1 MMSAELYSIV
11 ALRSYVLT
19 RNSEKIRISAVLLR
33 ISAKFDNLIR
43 RKSEL
48 YKEYL
53 HKMNFQEDIQLY
65 AGQPLSKQLLLD
77 MLKEY
82 KRPHD
87 KMDELVKQEL
97 LIQVK
102 RGLYVPGT
110 KLNIARPEPVLVANH
125 LYGPSY
131 ISLDT
136 ALSHWG
142 FIPERVYE
150 ISSVTTNISRMY
162 KTAVGRFSYKN
173 MPLPYYSFGIKQV
186 SLTNKQT
193 VLMASMEKALC
204 DKIIATP
211 GVLLRSVKQTLELLI
226 EDFRIDE
233 NNLQKLEIATI
244 SSWLEDAP
252 KENSLIT
259 LVKALKSL

>member
-1 MMSAELYSIV
+1 MS
-11 ALRSYVLT
+11 
-19 RNSEKIRISAVLLR
+19 
-33 ISAKFDNLIR
+33 
-43 RKSEL
+43 
-48 YKEYL
+48 
-53 HKMNFQEDIQLY
+53 FQENIKAY
-65 AGQPLSKQLLLD
+65 SEQPLNKQLLMDL
-77 MLKEY
+77 LKEY

-87 KMDELVKQEL
+87 KIDELVKQGVL
-97 LIQVK
+97 VQLK
-102 RGLYVPGT
+102 RGLYIPSTKIDIVPT
-110 KLNIARPEPVLVANH
+110 EPLLIANH

-136 ALSHWG
+136 ALSYWG
-142 FIPERVYE
+142 LIPERVYE
-150 ISSVTTNISRMY
+150 ISSVTTNNSKMY

-186 SLTNKQT
+186 QLTKKQT

-233 NNLQKLEIATI
+233 NFLRKLEIAI
-244 SSWLEDAP
+244 INNWVKDAP
-252 KENSLIT
+252 KKNSLIN
-259 LVKALKSL
+259 LIKALKSL

>member
-1 MMSAELYSIV
+1 MSFRENIQAYS
-11 ALRSYVLT
+11 
-19 RNSEKIRISAVLLR
+19 E
-33 ISAKFDNLIR
+33 
-43 RKSEL
+43 
-48 YKEYL
+48 
-53 HKMNFQEDIQLY
+53 
-65 AGQPLSKQLLLD
+65 QPLNKQLLLD
-77 MLKEY
+77 LLKEY

-87 KMDELVKQEL
+87 KIDELVKQEVL
-97 LIQVK
+97 VQLK
-102 RGLYVPGT
+102 RGLYIPGT
-110 KLNIARPEPVLVANH
+110 KLDIAPPEPLLIANH

-142 FIPERVYE
+142 LIPERVYE
-150 ISSVTTNISRMY
+150 ISSVTTKNSKMY

-186 SLTNKQT
+186 QLTKKQT

-204 DKIIATP
+204 DKIITTS

-233 NNLQKLEIATI
+233 NYLRKLEITTI
-244 SSWLEDAP
+244 SSWLKDTP

-259 LVKALKSL
+259 LIKALKSL